1 LHENGQLW
9 IFPAEL
15 QQQKI
20 ECSFLIQ
27 CHMSD
32 LTRLCIEV
40 NTKAIGSAIVVNDLG
55 LYMAECRDVDALTCD
70 KFKNQQFVPAEK
82 IRRSQFLY
90 SKDNR
95 YQAILNIL
103 LNSLTYSTYDIVNEF
118 IILVL
123 LSRLIADGSR
133 YWI

>member
-1 LHENGQLW
+1 
-9 IFPAEL
+9 
-15 QQQKI
+15 
-20 ECSFLIQ
+20 
-27 CHMSD
+27 MSD

-90 SKDNR
+90 SKDR
-95 YQAILNIL
+95 YQAILNVL
-103 LNSLTYSTYDIVNEF
+103 LNSLMYSTYDFVNEF
-118 IILVL
+118 IILVFV
-123 LSRLIADGSR
+123 SRLIADGGR
-133 YWI
+133 YWM

>member
-1 LHENGQLW
+1 MHENGQLW
-9 IFPAEL
+9 IFAAEL

-40 NTKAIGSAIVVNDLG
+40 NTKAIGSAIVVNDFG
-55 LYMAECRDVDALTCD
+55 LYTAECRDVDALTCD

-90 SKDNR
+90 SKDR
-95 YQAILNIL
+95 YQAILNVL
-103 LNSLTYSTYDIVNEF
+103 LNSLMYSTYDFVNEF

-133 YWI
+133 YRM